1 MRLTAALLKSRSG
14 GGKSSPDG
22 KSGFFGALS
31 RLLEQELWRVVAA
44 RSPGWS
50 GDERDPFMD
59 DSLDPRLAATRPGS
73 VRPILALPRRRGL
86 TRGRLAISEAA
97 VASKAEDEAVRVRDE
112 FNE

>member
-1 MRLTAALLKSRSG
+1 MRPTAVLLKPRSS

-22 KSGFFGALS
+22 KSGFFWALS

-59 DSLDPRLAATRPGS
+59 DSLDPRLSSTRPGS
-73 VRPILALPRRRGL
+73 VPPVLALPRRRGL
-86 TRGRLAISEAA
+86 PRGPLAISETAA
-97 VASKAEDEAVRVRDE
+97 ASSRR
-112 FNE
+112 